1 MNRETAK
8 SLEIDESGVSKEQAA
23 QVFETKDVDVSKAD
37 FSDNITNNPANSY
50 RVHTIPETLNARIAR
65 LKREVEE
72 VRVIKKKETGEDTPR
87 LDDLKSILDSFSS
100 KGGHDDENADQ
111 LHLYEGMGERK
122 LADKTKM
129 QLELTNR
136 LLERYLNRFTDLETR
151 LTKLEE
157 KIGATNIK
165 KPILPSIDE
174 LRNRINLVSNTPSG
188 LEKAVANLKDLA
200 ISVEKLKTAKQR
212 PTSASTQQQQEV
224 VTRDMEIDMKKVN
237 EIYQR
242 LPLLDNLSA
251 LVPGLI
257 ARLKSLQGIH
267 ADAEVSTEAM
277 RDIDHTVQTITF
289 EFKQWTESLH
299 TIETKLQEMDDKMK
313 QNRQQI
319 DEWVKNM
326 EARISKLTPDE

>member
-1 MNRETAK
+1 MT
-8 SLEIDESGVSKEQAA
+8 KEQAA

-37 FSDNITNNPANSY
+37 FSDNITNSPANSY
-50 RVHTIPETLNARIAR
+50 RVKTIPETLDARIAR
-65 LKREVEE
+65 LQREVEE
-72 VRVIKKKETGEDTPR
+72 VKILKKKETGEDASR
-87 LDDLKSILDSFSS
+87 MDELKSILDSLSS
-100 KGGHDDENADQ
+100 KGRGYDDENADQ
-111 LHLYEGMGERK
+111 LHLYEGMGERR

-151 LTKLEE
+151 LTKVEE

-165 KPILPSIDE
+165 RPILPSIDE

-200 ISVEKLKTAKQR
+200 IAVEKLKTAKQR
-212 PTSASTQQQQEV
+212 PTSASAQQQQEV
-224 VTRDMEIDMKKVN
+224 AVRDEEIDMKKVN

-242 LPLLDNLSA
+242 LPLVDNLSA
-251 LVPGLI
+251 LVPVLI

-277 RDIDHTVQTITF
+277 RDIDHTIQTIAS
-289 EFKQWTESLH
+289 EFKQWTETLH
-299 TIETKLQEMDDKMK
+299 TVETKLREMDNKMK
-313 QNRQQI
+313 QNRQEI
-319 DEWVKNM
+319 SEWVQNM
-326 EARISKLTPDE
+326 ETRISKLTPDE